1 MRWEFDSA
9 GEWEAK
15 SHRLDEDDQNYIWRI
30 QVCDDGTFSVSDSDW
45 ELTEH
50 KETFATLKEA
60 KDFCESIEGR
70 VIVQTSPSVVEIPR
84 SKYNLKIDDPLTQGI
99 PAQPSLGA
107 WFDKTVESMA
117 ENDVRRVMTG
127 QHCTT
132 CQKPDGTPTDVRK
145 LLGKCDKCRDAD
157 YRQAGE
163 ELGKLYAEAV
173 HAQIIQEFR
182 K

>member
-30 QVCDDGTFSVSDSDW
+30 QVCDDGTFSVSASDW
-45 ELTEH
+45 ELTER

-84 SKYNLKIDDPLTQGI
+84 SKYNLKIDDPLTQE
-99 PAQPSLGA
+99 QPVSPRIDS
-107 WFDKTVESMA
+107 WFST
-117 ENDVRRVMTG
+117 
-127 QHCTT
+127 
-132 CQKPDGTPTDVRK
+132 
-145 LLGKCDKCRDAD
+145 
-157 YRQAGE
+157 
-163 ELGKLYAEAV
+163 
-173 HAQIIQEFR
+173 
-182 K
+182 